1 MSMGHLHFAEGSLG
15 VVDLHIGALRLRV
28 EEESRHGALG
38 LVGVLHMAKKGGC
51 QRVD

>member
-1 MSMGHLHFAEGSLG
+1 MLIGHLHVTEGSLG

-38 LVGVLHMAKKGGC
+38 LVGVLNMTKKGGC
-51 QRVD
+51 QRID